1 MGTPFREVE
10 VASLATMT
18 PKERSRFDAALK
30 VEEDRLR
37 VAELNYARAMAR
49 GSHRAPQQE
58 TGHVEGAGS
67 P

>member
-1 MGTPFREVE
+1 
-10 VASLATMT
+10 MT